1 MTTTLPHLPSLSVTS
16 LGSGSRGNALLIQ
29 TSRSALLVDCGIGSR
44 RLASALRERGLDL
57 DCISCL
63 LLTHEHA
70 DHVRE
75 LPRVAATPTPI
86 IATRGSATA
95 SGIGQGRCQL
105 VSGGQTVD
113 AGEFEVS
120 AISVRH
126 DATEPCGFR
135 ISSNDGVVTVL
146 TDLGSVSGGVMEAVG
161 TADLVVIEANH
172 DEGMLKRGP
181 YPRHLQRRI
190 LSEVGHLSNH
200 AAAELL
206 TLALNQSS
214 RVPEIWLA
222 HLSETNN
229 RPSLAVRTVNERLQS
244 IGIRARIS
252 ALPQREASATW
263 APNESPKAPRQ
274 LTFGI

>member
-1 MTTTLPHLPSLSVTS
+1 MV
-16 LGSGSRGNALLIQ
+16 
-29 TSRSALLVDCGIGSR
+29 CK
-44 RLASALRERGLDL
+44 
-57 DCISCL
+57 
-63 LLTHEHA
+63 
-70 DHVRE
+70 
-75 LPRVAATPTPI
+75 VAKQFWA
-86 IATRGSATA
+86 R
-95 SGIGQGRCQL
+95 
-105 VSGGQTVD
+105 
-113 AGEFEVS
+113 
-120 AISVRH
+120 
-126 DATEPCGFR
+126 FR